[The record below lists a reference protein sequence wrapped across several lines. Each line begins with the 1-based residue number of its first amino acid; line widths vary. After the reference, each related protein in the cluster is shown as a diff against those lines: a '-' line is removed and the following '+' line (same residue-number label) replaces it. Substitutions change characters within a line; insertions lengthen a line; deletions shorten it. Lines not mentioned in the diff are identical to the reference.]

1 MVRIARVA
9 AHPAQRQ
16 TRRVDLSN
24 FPRIPLGSWPTPL
37 DACPRLSAALGA
49 TVLVKRDDV
58 SGLGLGGN
66 KLRKLEFTLAA
77 ALADGA
83 DTIITFGGVQ
93 TNHGRLTAAAC
104 ARLGL
109 RCELVLTRAVPRS
122 GFAYDRSGNIA
133 LDELFGACV
142 HMCDTDDEADYTAGA
157 LASATSVTL
166 PMGGSS
172 GLGVLGYV
180 AAAQELR
187 DQIGDR
193 RVDRIVCAAG
203 TGGTVAGLALGADI
217 PVTAIS
223 VSRDAA
229 ATLKKIESCAA
240 LAAKELAIDTP
251 RLDHLDIDDNA
262 LGDGY
267 GVPTDEVWAA
277 LRLFARTEG
286 IVLDPVYTG
295 KAAAGLVAGV
305 RPGETVVFVH
315 TGGVPG
321 LYGYAPDLAAE
332 SRR

>member
-9 AHPAQRQ
+9 ARPAQRQ
-16 TRRVDLSN
+16 TRRVDLSK
-24 FPRIPLGSWPTPL
+24 FPRVPLGSWPTPL

-58 SGLGLGGN
+58 NGLGLGGN

-77 ALADGA
+77 ALAAGA

-122 GFAYDRSGNIA
+122 GFAYDRSGNVA
-133 LDELFGACV
+133 LDELFGAHIHV
-142 HMCDTDDEADYTAGA
+142 CDTDDEASYTAGA
-157 LASATSVTL
+157 LANATSVTL
-166 PMGGSS
+166 PVGGSS

-180 AAAQELR
+180 AAADELR
-187 DQIGDR
+187 EQLSGR
-193 RVDRIVCAAG
+193 RVDRILCAAG
-203 TGGTVAGLALGADI
+203 SGGTVAGLALGADV
-217 PVTAIS
+217 PVTAVS
-223 VSRDAA
+223 VSRSAA
-229 ATLKKIESCAA
+229 ATLEQISLVAG
-240 LAAKELAIDTP
+240 LAVKELGVDMP
-251 RLDHLDIDDNA
+251 RLDHVDVDDSA
-262 LGDGY
+262 LGEGY
-267 GVPTDEVWAA
+267 GVPTEEVWSA

-295 KAAAGLVAGV
+295 KAGAALVSGV
-305 RPGETVVFVH
+305 RPGETVVFMH

>member
-1 MVRIARVA
+1 
-9 AHPAQRQ
+9 
-16 TRRVDLSN
+16 VDLST
-24 FPRIPLGSWPTPL
+24 FHRIPLGSWPTPL
-37 DACPRLSAALGA
+37 DPCPRLSAALGA

-58 SGLGLGGN
+58 GGIGLGGN

-77 ALADGA
+77 ALATGA

-122 GFAYDRSGNIA
+122 GFAYDKSGNVA
-133 LDELFGACV
+133 LDRLFGARLHV
-142 HMCDTDDEADYTAGA
+142 CDTDEEAAYTAGA
-157 LASATSVTL
+157 LATATSVTL

-180 AAAQELR
+180 AAAQEIVSQL
-187 DQIGDR
+187 GDTQ
-193 RVDRIVCAAG
+193 VDRIVCAAG
-203 TGGTVAGLALGADI
+203 TGGTVAGLALGADTPI
-217 PVTAIS
+217 TAVS

-229 ATLKKIESCAA
+229 GTRSKIEEAA
-240 LAAKELAIDTP
+240 GLAAKELGIDTP
-251 RLDHLDIDDNA
+251 SLDHVQPDDSA
-262 LGDGY
+262 LGEGY
-267 GVPTDEVWAA
+267 GVPSDEVWSA

-295 KAAAGLVAGV
+295 TAAAALVAGV

-315 TGGVPG
+315 TGGVPAMF
-321 LYGYAPDLAAE
+321 GYAPEAVVELG
-332 SRR
+332 RQ

>member
-1 MVRIARVA
+1 VA
-9 AHPAQRQ
+9 ARPAQRQ

-24 FPRIPLGSWPTPL
+24 FPRIPLGTWPTPL

-58 SGLGLGGN
+58 NGLGLGGN

-109 RCELVLTRAVPRS
+109 RCELVLTRGGPRS
-122 GFAYDRSGNIA
+122 GFAYDRSGNVV
-133 LDELFGACV
+133 LDELFGARV

-157 LASATSVTL
+157 LAGATSVTL

-187 DQIGDR
+187 EQLDGR

-203 TGGTVAGLALGADI
+203 TGGTVAGLAVGANMPI
-217 PVTAIS
+217 TAVS

-229 ATLKKIESCAA
+229 GTLEKIESCVA

-251 RLDHLDIDDNA
+251 RLDHLDVDESA

-267 GVPTDEVWAA
+267 GVPTDDVWAA

-295 KAAAGLVAGV
+295 KAAAALVAGV
-305 RPGETVVFVH
+305 RPGETVVFMH

-321 LYGYAPDLAAE
+321 LYAYAPDLAAE